1 MRELREGLTGH
12 PVGGGERGIAKTVI
26 RQERTWTKS
35 KVVGGRMYA
44 AHVVFGRSFSMRR
57 EFVKVVPFLS
67 RPVSSRAIWT
77 TSALSTAN
85 CLDQPPGHACPPR
98 SFASEGCFA
107 YYCMWPPKSLLA
119 ANSRR
124 DCWGGQLG
132 LPRQLLRFLRVIGR
146 PHANRWLTTRLL
158 TLVPRVRACAGISGI
173 SFVGVTQ
180 EGGDDV
186 RYFVETFQRP
196 LRAVTILADEQGV
209 LTDGYQV
216 DALPSLVT

>member
-1 MRELREGLTGH
+1 MDEKQGSGGAYVCSTCSFRSEVFDAEGVRQSGAVFVPPSLFQGYLDNLRAVDSE
-12 PVGGGERGIAKTVI
+12 
-26 RQERTWTKS
+26 
-35 KVVGGRMYA
+35 
-44 AHVVFGRSFSMRR
+44 
-57 EFVKVVPFLS
+57 LS
-67 RPVSSRAIWT
+67 RPAARPWLPA
-77 TSALSTAN
+77 
-85 CLDQPPGHACPPR
+85 
-98 SFASEGCFA
+98 SFFFERGLLCVLN
-107 YYCMWPPKSLLA
+107 CMWPPKSLLA

-132 LPRQLLRFLRVIGR
+132 LPRQLLRFLWVIGR